1 MPSLERAQ
9 CAAKECRS
17 VVGWCSNNL
26 TAGSTTRRK
35 RDVLTSVGWQRE
47 EGAGVFRAV
56 LADSSPARPPS
67 AEQDAQVRATDDPVI
82 IEVSG
87 CAC

>member
-1 MPSLERAQ
+1 MSEF
-9 CAAKECRS
+9 
-17 VVGWCSNNL
+17 
-26 TAGSTTRRK
+26 
-35 RDVLTSVGWQRE
+35 QRE
-47 EGAGVFRAV
+47 IDAINAKYLEIDDALLSEAIDDSRYSADEDSVLRAV

-67 AEQDAQVRATDDPVI
+67 AEQDAQVRAPDDPVI